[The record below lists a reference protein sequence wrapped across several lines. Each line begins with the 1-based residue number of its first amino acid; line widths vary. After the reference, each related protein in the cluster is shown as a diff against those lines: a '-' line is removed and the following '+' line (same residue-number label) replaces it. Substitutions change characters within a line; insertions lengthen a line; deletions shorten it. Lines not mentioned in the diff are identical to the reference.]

1 MINAHDT
8 RSYLRKGGIHI
19 NRICK
24 TIITIIGILIF
35 FIILGFCFP
44 VMQEPLLFWWTTIW
58 TIFKEF
64 FFVDVLKK
72 WLLYIAIAGG
82 ITACGFWIGRKQEKK
97 IWLSV
102 STVLDAITFIGF
114 WNYK

>member
-1 MINAHDT
+1 M
-8 RSYLRKGGIHI
+8 RKGGIHI
-19 NRICK
+19 EKICN
-24 TIITIIGILIF
+24 TIITVIGVIIF
-35 FIILGFCFP
+35 CAILGGFP
-44 VMQEPLLFWWTTIW
+44 VMQESLLFWWTTIW

-72 WLLYIAIAGG
+72 WILYIAIAGG

-97 IWLSV
+97 IWMVV
-102 STVLDAITFIGF
+102 SIIFDVITLIGF

>member
-1 MINAHDT
+1 MV
-8 RSYLRKGGIHI
+8 
-19 NRICK
+19 RIEK
-24 TIITIIGILIF
+24 IGRTIVTVVGVVLFCAII
-35 FIILGFCFP
+35 GFCFP
-44 VMQEPLLFWWTTIW
+44 VMQKPLIFWWTTIW

-72 WLLYIAIAGG
+72 WILYIAIAGG

-97 IWLSV
+97 IWMVV
-102 STVLDAITFIGF
+102 SIIFDVITLIGF